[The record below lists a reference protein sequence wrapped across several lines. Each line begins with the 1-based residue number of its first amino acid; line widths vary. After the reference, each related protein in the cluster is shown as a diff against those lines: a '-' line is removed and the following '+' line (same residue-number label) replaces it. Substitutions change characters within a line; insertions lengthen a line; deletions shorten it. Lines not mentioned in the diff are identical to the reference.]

1 MLPSNVLTDRRKKES
16 RAAWLLS
23 LPAVLLI
30 LLFSIV
36 PIFLALTLGF
46 TDARLVSPEPA
57 KNVGFSNFKT
67 ILGVGV
73 LTLKAERTGDG
84 VVKIDEKNNVVYESI
99 RKYTRISSDTPR
111 FRSKSELF
119 RFGENREEGTIKV
132 VLAGDPLF
140 WKSLRNTLFFAL
152 IVVPVQGG
160 FGLLLALMVNQK
172 LRGRNFFRTVYF
184 IPALTSMVVV
194 SMLWT
199 FIYQKNGLLNT
210 IIKQVIPGFQSFAW
224 LENPKTTMPA
234 IIVLSIWQAV
244 GFHMI
249 IWLGGLQTIPA
260 ELYEAATVDGA
271 GFRKQ
276 FRYVTIPGLRHTFVF
291 VLVTITIAALG
302 LFTQIAI
309 ITQGGPLDSTT
320 TLVYQVVLNGYAKQQ
335 IGYASAFSFVFFALV
350 LLISLIQRS
359 ATKRLDS

>member
-1 MLPSNVLTDRRKKES
+1 MRNNSPGVRKKKET
-16 RAAWLLS
+16 RAAWFLS

-46 TDARLVSPEPA
+46 TDARLVSPEAP
-57 KNVGFSNFKT
+57 KNVGLSNFKT
-67 ILGVGV
+67 ILGVDI
-73 LTLKAERTGDG
+73 LTINAERNADG
-84 VVKIDEKNNVVYESI
+84 AIKIDEQNKVVYESL
-99 RKYTRISSDTPR
+99 RKYTRIDSQWPR

-119 RFGENREEGTIKV
+119 RFSEDRKRGTIKV

-140 WKSLRNTLFFAL
+140 WKSLRNTLFFAI
-152 IVVPVQGG
+152 IVVPIQGG
-160 FGLLLALMVNQK
+160 FGLLLALLVNQK
-172 LRGRNFFRTVYF
+172 LRGRNFFRTIYF

-210 IIKQVIPGFQSFAW
+210 IIRQAMPGFQSFAW
-224 LENPKTTMPA
+224 LENPRTAMPA

-309 ITQGGPLDSTT
+309 ITQGGPLDSTS

-335 IGYASAFSFVFFALV
+335 IGYASAFSFIFFALV
-350 LLISLIQRS
+350 LVISLIQRS
-359 ATKRLDS
+359 ATNRLD

>member
-1 MLPSNVLTDRRKKES
+1 M
-16 RAAWLLS
+16 
-23 LPAVLLI
+23 
-30 LLFSIV
+30 
-36 PIFLALTLGF
+36 
-46 TDARLVSPEPA
+46 
-57 KNVGFSNFKT
+57 
-67 ILGVGV
+67 
-73 LTLKAERTGDG
+73 
-84 VVKIDEKNNVVYESI
+84 
-99 RKYTRISSDTPR
+99 
-111 FRSKSELF
+111 
-119 RFGENREEGTIKV
+119 
-132 VLAGDPLF
+132 LAGDPLF
-140 WKSLRNTLFFAL
+140 WKSLKNTLFFAL

-260 ELYEAATVDGA
+260 ELYEAADVDGA
-271 GFRKQ
+271 TRWQQFKNVTWPMALPTTAVVVAYTTIQTFRA
-276 FRYVTIPGLRHTFVF
+276 FD
-291 VLVTITIAALG
+291 LVYAM
-302 LFTQIAI
+302 
-309 ITQGGPLDSTT
+309 TQG
-320 TLVYQVVLNGYAKQQ
+320 
-335 IGYASAFSFVFFALV
+335 
-350 LLISLIQRS
+350 
-359 ATKRLDS
+359 

>member
-1 MLPSNVLTDRRKKES
+1 MKSQVLTHRKKKETRS
-16 RAAWLLS
+16 AWLLS

-30 LLFSIV
+30 LLFSVV

-46 TDARLVSPEPA
+46 TNARLVSPEGP

-73 LTLKAERTGDG
+73 LTLKAERKSDG
-84 VVKIDEKNNVVYESI
+84 SILIDNKNAVVYESI
-99 RKYTRISSDTPR
+99 RKYTRISSDSPKY
-111 FRSKSELF
+111 RSKSELF
-119 RFGENREEGTIKV
+119 RFGENRKAGTIKV
-132 VLAGDPLF
+132 LLAGDPIF

-152 IVVPVQGG
+152 IVVPIQGG
-160 FGLLLALMVNQK
+160 FGLFLALLVNQK

-210 IIKQVIPGFQSFAW
+210 IIKQVMPGFQSFAW
-224 LENPKTTMPA
+224 LENPKTAMPA

-249 IWLGGLQTIPA
+249 IWLGGLQTIPS

-271 GFRKQ
+271 GFLKQ

-309 ITQGGPLDSTT
+309 ITQGGPLDSTS
-320 TLVYQVVLNGYAKQQ
+320 TLVYQIVLHGYAKQEV
-335 IGYASAFSFVFFALV
+335 GYASAFSFVFFVLV
-350 LLISLIQRS
+350 LTISLIQRS
-359 ATKRLDS
+359 ATRRLDS